1 MLSSDSQGCSD
12 QRHDRFVAAPGARSI
27 PPGALAGYLQAQQS
41 WRKAQAGARHTE
53 VSSTNQSKLS
63 VLSGSASTN
72 STSSC
77 STSDRHL
84 EAYGT
89 CGLPALGCRAVARLF
104 QRRHDLMLRHRH
116 QRQAAKRRKLSVSAP
131 EAPAGLLALPEDVL
145 LHIVYNLEHEDI
157 EPLFRVCQE
166 LRSMMHTA
174 MLLHFTYITPHR
186 QPYDSQPCV
195 SVKNRA
201 VRAQPASSSSSRCQ
215 AKSNAAPRAL
225 QFVDA
230 PEVSSCA
237 EQFGL
242 MGPFDSPFLVDT
254 ALSHDP
260 PS

>member
-1 MLSSDSQGCSD
+1 MQSSSSQNGSD

-41 WRKAQAGARHTE
+41 WRKAQAGVRHTE
-53 VSSTNQSKLS
+53 VSCTNQSHPS
-63 VLSGSASTN
+63 ILSGSASAN

-89 CGLPALGCRAVARLF
+89 SGLPALGCRTVARLF

-116 QRQAAKRRKLSVSAP
+116 QRQAAKRRKLSATAP
-131 EAPAGLLALPEDVL
+131 EAPAGLLTLPEDVL
-145 LHIVYNLEHEDI
+145 LHIVYNLEHEDV
-157 EPLFRVCQE
+157 EPLFQVCQE

-186 QPYDSQPCV
+186 QPYDTHPRV
-195 SVKNRA
+195 TVRKRA
-201 VRAQPASSSSSRCQ
+201 ITRAEPASSSSSRCQ
-215 AKSNAAPRAL
+215 AKGSAAPRAL

-230 PEVSSCA
+230 REVSSCT

-242 MGPFDSPFLVDT
+242 LGPFDSPLV
-254 ALSHDP
+254 HDKLH
-260 PS
+260 